1 MYITPARLCPV
12 HRMVY
17 EDMYVCDK
25 AQQYRA
31 VLTIDRPIKHGI
43 VTSWDQM
50 ELIWRHTF
58 RDELRTNPEEHPVL
72 LTDKP
77 LNPKVCGVVRCGVVW
92 CCVVWYGVV

>member
-1 MYITPARLCPV
+1 MYTHTYMYITPARLCPV
-12 HRMVY
+12 HRTIY
-17 EDMYVCDK
+17 KNMYVCDK
-25 AQQYRA
+25 AQQYRG

-50 ELIWRHTF
+50 ELIWRHIF

-77 LNPKVCGVVRCGVVW
+77 LNPKVWMWCAVV
-92 CCVVWYGVV
+92 